1 MVDIVLGVAVFV
13 LAAAVIGLFAMM
25 GELASRVINPDEQV
39 PEHPPHPLE
48 GARLGAE
55 PAEWPAEL
63 AALRDAD
70 VAHLLVFGS
79 TCTTCGQIAS
89 GATGS
94 LDILPQPLAV
104 VVSSPLP
111 ADGAEFIAKHPL
123 LTRYPHMVDAGGTWV
138 RSNFGVDGSPSVLVF
153 TRGRLRSAHTYTTA
167 SALGRLST
175 SDSAEAKQARA
186 AKSVR

>member
-1 MVDIVLGVAVFV
+1 VAVFV

-48 GARLGAE
+48 DARLGAE
-55 PAEWPAEL
+55 PAEWPSEL

-94 LDILPQPLAV
+94 LDILPQPVGV

-111 ADGAEFIAKHPL
+111 ADGAEFIARHPL
-123 LTRYPHMVDAGGTWV
+123 VTRYPHLVDAGGTWV
-138 RSNFGVDGSPSVLVF
+138 RSTFGIDGSPSVLVF
-153 TRGRLRSAHTYTTA
+153 ERGRLASAHSFTSA
-167 SALGRLST
+167 GALGRLST
-175 SDSAEAKQARA
+175 SDSPEAKKARA
-186 AKSVR
+186 AK